1 MKTRKP
7 KSRIIAACIA
17 GAAMT
22 VTMIVPT
29 APASAQFGGVV
40 FDPSNY
46 AQNVLTAARTLQQI
60 NNQIQSLQNEASM
73 LTNMAKHLQRLDFSS
88 LTQITRSMQKIGTLM
103 NQAQGIAFDMA
114 STDEALRQQFPAV
127 FDTALST
134 DAMIEQA
141 RARLAASMQGY
152 RQTMRVQSQ
161 VVENIEA
168 DAGLLSELV
177 SQSQSA
183 TGSLQVSQAT
193 NQLIAL
199 STKQQLQI
207 QQMMAAQYRADA
219 LERARQQQAME
230 AAREQTKRFIGSAQI
245 YTRN

>member
-1 MKTRKP
+1 M
-7 KSRIIAACIA
+7 KSRILAACL
-17 GAAMT
+17 AAT
-22 VTMIVPT
+22 SLVATALVPT
-29 APASAQFGGVV
+29 APAHAIVV

-60 NNQIQSLQNEASM
+60 NNQIQSLQNQATM

-88 LTQITRSMQKIGTLM
+88 LAQITRSMQRIDTLM
-103 NQAQGIAFDMA
+103 MQAEGIAFDLE
-114 STDEALRQQFPAV
+114 STDAALRQQFPAE
-127 FDTALST
+127 FDRALST
-134 DAMIEQA
+134 SEIIAQA
-141 RARLAASMQGY
+141 RTRLQASMKAY

-161 VVENIEA
+161 VIDNVQA

-219 LERARQQQAME
+219 IERARQQQGLE
-230 AAREQTKRFIGSAQI
+230 AARERTSRFVGSANA
-245 YTRN
+245 YTPR

>member
-1 MKTRKP
+1 MRFRP
-7 KSRIIAACIA
+7 FSAFLAATSVV
-17 GAAMT
+17 AAA
-22 VTMIVPT
+22 VVP
-29 APASAQFGGVV
+29 AVPAHAITV

-60 NNQIQSLQNEASM
+60 NNQIQALQNQASM

-88 LTQITRSMQKIGTLM
+88 LTQITRSMQRIGTLM
-103 NQAQGIAFDMA
+103 NQAEGIAFDLA

-134 DAMIEQA
+134 NEIVAQA
-141 RARLAASMQGY
+141 RARFQGSMQGY
-152 RQTMRVQSQ
+152 RQTMRVQAQ
-161 VVENIEA
+161 VVENIGA
-168 DAGLLSELV
+168 DAALLSELIV
-177 SQSQSA
+177 QTQSA
-183 TGSLQVSQAT
+183 SGSLQAAQAT

-199 STKQQLQI
+199 STKQQFQI

-230 AAREQTKRFIGSAQI
+230 AARERTKRFIGSAQI

>member
-1 MKTRKP
+1 MRFRP
-7 KSRIIAACIA
+7 FSAFLAATSVV
-17 GAAMT
+17 AAA
-22 VTMIVPT
+22 VVP
-29 APASAQFGGVV
+29 AVPAHAITV

-60 NNQIQSLQNEASM
+60 NNQIQALQNQASM
-73 LTNMAKHLQRLDFSS
+73 LTNMAKHLQRLDVSS
-88 LTQITRSMQKIGTLM
+88 LTQITRSMQRIGTLM
-103 NQAQGIAFDMA
+103 NQAEGIAFDLA

-134 DAMIEQA
+134 NEIVAQA
-141 RARLAASMQGY
+141 RARFQGSMQGY
-152 RQTMRVQSQ
+152 RQTMRVQAQ
-161 VVENIEA
+161 VVENIGA
-168 DAGLLSELV
+168 DAALLSELIV
-177 SQSQSA
+177 QSQSA
-183 TGSLQVSQAT
+183 SGSLQAAQAT

-199 STKQQLQI
+199 STKQQFQI

-230 AAREQTKRFIGSAQI
+230 AARERTKRFIGSAQI

>member
-1 MKTRKP
+1 MRFRP
-7 KSRIIAACIA
+7 FAAFL
-17 GAAMT
+17 T
-22 VTMIVPT
+22 VTSMVTTAVIVPV
-29 APASAQFGGVV
+29 APAHAIVV

-60 NNQIQSLQNEASM
+60 NNQIQALQNQASM

-88 LTQITRSMQKIGTLM
+88 LTQITRSMQRIGTLM
-103 NQAQGIAFDMA
+103 NQADGIAFDLA

-134 DAMIEQA
+134 NEIVTQA
-141 RARLAASMQGY
+141 RARFQASMQGY
-152 RQTMRVQSQ
+152 RQTMRVQAQ
-161 VVENIEA
+161 VVENIGA
-168 DAGLLSELV
+168 DAELLGELV
-177 SQSQSA
+177 TQSQSA
-183 TGSLQVSQAT
+183 TGSLQATQAT

-199 STKQQLQI
+199 STKQQFQI

-230 AAREQTKRFIGSAQI
+230 AARERTKRFIGSAQI

>member
-1 MKTRKP
+1 M
-7 KSRIIAACIA
+7 KSRILAACLA
-17 GAAMT
+17 
-22 VTMIVPT
+22 VTATIGIVIIPV
-29 APASAQFGGVV
+29 APSHAITV

-60 NNQIQSLQNEASM
+60 NNQIQSLQNQASM

-88 LTQITRSMQKIGTLM
+88 LAQITRSMQRIDTLM
-103 NQAQGIAFDMA
+103 MQVEGIAFDLE
-114 STDEALRQQFPAV
+114 STDAALRQQFPTE
-127 FDTALST
+127 FDRAFST
-134 DAMIEQA
+134 SQIIAQA
-141 RARLAASMQGY
+141 RARLQASMKAY

-161 VVENIEA
+161 VIENVQA

-183 TGSLQVSQAT
+183 TGSLQVGQAT

-207 QQMMAAQYRADA
+207 QQLMAAQYRADA
-219 LERARQQQAME
+219 IERARQQQELE
-230 AAREQTKRFIGSAQI
+230 AARERTSRFIGAASA
-245 YTRN
+245 YTPR

>member
-1 MKTRKP
+1 MKSP
-7 KSRIIAACIA
+7 IFAAA
-17 GAAMT
+17 LTATALTGAVIMP
-22 VTMIVPT
+22 V
-29 APASAQFGGVV
+29 APAHAQFGGVV

-88 LTQITRSMQKIGTLM
+88 LTQLTRSMQRIETLM
-103 NQAQGIAFDMA
+103 NQAEGIAFDLA
-114 STDEALRQQFPAV
+114 STEVALREQFPEV
-127 FDTALST
+127 FDTAMT
-134 DAMIEQA
+134 TEQM
-141 RARLAASMQGY
+141 LAAAQAQWQAAKQGY
-152 RQTMRVQSQ
+152 RQTMRVQAQ
-161 VVENIEA
+161 VVENVQA

-219 LERARQQQAME
+219 IEQARQQQAME
-230 AAREQTKRFIGSAQI
+230 AARERTKRFIGTADI

>member
-1 MKTRKP
+1 MKTR
-7 KSRIIAACIA
+7 ILAACL
-17 GAAMT
+17 AATTIVGTAMLP
-22 VTMIVPT
+22 IVPAHAIT
-29 APASAQFGGVV
+29 V

-60 NNQIQSLQNEASM
+60 NNQIQALQNQASM

-88 LTQITRSMQKIGTLM
+88 LAQITRSMQRIDTLM
-103 NQAQGIAFDMA
+103 MQAEGIAFDLE
-114 STDEALRQQFPAV
+114 STDTALRTQFPAE
-127 FDTALST
+127 FDRALST
-134 DAMIEQA
+134 SEIIAQA
-141 RARLAASMQGY
+141 RTRLQASMKAY
-152 RQTMRVQSQ
+152 RQTMRVQAQ
-161 VVENIEA
+161 VAENVQS
-168 DAGLLSELV
+168 DAGLLSQLV

-183 TGSLQVSQAT
+183 TGSLQAQQAT

-219 LERARQQQAME
+219 IERARQQQDME
-230 AAREQTKRFIGSAQI
+230 AARVTTERFIGSADI

>member
-1 MKTRKP
+1 MKTR
-7 KSRIIAACIA
+7 ILAALL
-17 GAAMT
+17 AATGMT
-22 VTMIVPT
+22 AAAIVPL
-29 APASAQFGGVV
+29 APAHAITV

-60 NNQIQSLQNEASM
+60 NNQIQSLQNQASM

-88 LTQITRSMQKIGTLM
+88 LAQITRSMQRIDSLM
-103 NQAQGIAFDMA
+103 MQAEGIAFDLE
-114 STDEALRQQFPAV
+114 STDSALRQQFPSE
-127 FDTALST
+127 FDRALST
-134 DAMIEQA
+134 SQIIAQA
-141 RARLAASMQGY
+141 RTRLQASMKAY

-161 VVENIEA
+161 VIENVQA
-168 DAGLLSELV
+168 DAGLLADLV

-183 TGSLQVSQAT
+183 TGSLQAQQAT

-219 LERARQQQAME
+219 IERARQQQGLE
-230 AAREQTKRFIGSAQI
+230 AARERTSRFIGSPDI
-245 YTRN
+245 YTRP

>member
-1 MKTRKP
+1 M
-7 KSRIIAACIA
+7 KSRILAACL
-17 GAAMT
+17 AAT
-22 VTMIVPT
+22 SVVATAIVPV
-29 APASAQFGGVV
+29 APAHAIVV

-60 NNQIQSLQNEASM
+60 NNQIQSLQNEAAM
-73 LTNMAKHLQRLDFSS
+73 LTDMAKHLQRLDFSS
-88 LTQITRSMQKIGTLM
+88 LTQITRSMQRIGTLM
-103 NQAQGIAFDMA
+103 NQAEGIAFDMA
-114 STDEALRQQFPAV
+114 STDEALRRQFPAV

-134 DAMIEQA
+134 NDMIAQA
-141 RARLAASMQGY
+141 RARFQASMQGY
-152 RQTMRVQSQ
+152 RQAMRVQAQ

-230 AAREQTKRFIGSAQI
+230 AAREQTKRFIGSAHI